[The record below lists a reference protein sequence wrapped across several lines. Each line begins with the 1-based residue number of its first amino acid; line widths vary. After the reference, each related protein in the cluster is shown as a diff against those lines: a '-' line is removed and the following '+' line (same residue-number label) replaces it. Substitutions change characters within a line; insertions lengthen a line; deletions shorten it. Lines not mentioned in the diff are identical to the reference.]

1 MLSNHVVSV
10 VVQVISRIMVVPSA
24 GYWLKSARYYSYE
37 AALLYG
43 MCCLYLMYYTA
54 RRKRRKF
61 WYNIDAYYTPVLNL
75 YGDFDRVPLEASV
88 AADSFRD
95 LH

>member
-1 MLSNHVVSV
+1 
-10 VVQVISRIMVVPSA
+10 
-24 GYWLKSARYYSYE
+24 
-37 AALLYG
+37 
-43 MCCLYLMYYTA
+43 MYYTA

-61 WYNIDAYYTPVLNL
+61 WYNINAYYTPVLNL